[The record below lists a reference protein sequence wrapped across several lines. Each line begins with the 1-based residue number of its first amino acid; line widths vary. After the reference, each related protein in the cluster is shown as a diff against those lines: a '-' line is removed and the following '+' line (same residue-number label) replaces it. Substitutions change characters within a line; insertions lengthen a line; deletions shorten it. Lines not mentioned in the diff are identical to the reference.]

1 VDGAFDQR
9 PLIFRRE
16 YLMNFEKARFNMVE
30 QQIRPWDVL
39 DQNVLDLLM
48 TVKREEYV
56 PADARALAFADVEIP
71 IGCGQVMLKPV
82 IEGKVL
88 QALQL
93 AESDS
98 VLEIGT
104 GSGFFAALLAA
115 RCEWVRTLEI
125 EPELVRLASGNLARN
140 GVENVVVIEGNGVDG
155 WAERAPYD
163 VIVVSG
169 GLQYVPQALLEQLKV
184 GGRLFAFVGEAPVM
198 KARLITCEGEGRF
211 RTEDVFETVVPM
223 LQNAPR
229 HDSFSF

>member
-1 VDGAFDQR
+1 
-9 PLIFRRE
+9 
-16 YLMNFEKARFNMVE
+16 MNFEKARFNMVE
-30 QQIRPWDVL
+30 QQIRPWEVL

-48 TVKREEYV
+48 TVKREEFV
-56 PADARALAFADVEIP
+56 PAEARALAFADVEIP

-93 AESDS
+93 NKSDS

-115 RCEWVRTLEI
+115 SCEWVRTMEI
-125 EPELVRLASGNLARN
+125 EPELVKLASANLDRN
-140 GVENVVVIEGNGVDG
+140 GVENVIVAQGNGIDG
-155 WAERAPYD
+155 WPDRAPYD

-169 GLQYVPQALLEQLKV
+169 GVQDVPPALLEQLKV

-198 KARLITCEGEGRF
+198 KARLVTCEGEGRF
-211 RTEDVFETVVPM
+211 RTEDIFETVVPM

-229 HDSFSF
+229 RDSFSF